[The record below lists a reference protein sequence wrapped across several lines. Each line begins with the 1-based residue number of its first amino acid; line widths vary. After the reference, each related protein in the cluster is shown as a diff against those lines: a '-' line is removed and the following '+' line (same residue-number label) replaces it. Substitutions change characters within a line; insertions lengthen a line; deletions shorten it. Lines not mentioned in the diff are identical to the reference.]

1 MLKSTILVVLTGF
14 IFLTSKAQSP
24 FLIPSGDPE
33 PVEFTPLNIIIYIV
47 LPVLIGIIYIWYRKS
62 KRKK

>member
-1 MLKSTILVVLTGF
+1 MLKIIISMI
-14 IFLTSKAQSP
+14 LTSFFFIVSQAQKP

-33 PVEFTPLNIIIYIV
+33 PVEFTPLNIILYIV
-47 LPVLIGIIYIWYRKS
+47 IPIFLLIAYIFYRKS